1 MANYL
6 YYGSGSCTLQ
16 SSEISAVSIV
26 LNGAI
31 KITDKTPDDYEIYA
45 RGRSKTGIMIIPMG
59 KRKPLSDLFDY
70 VGEMQIVSIQTLD
83 MEGKRVSCGVK
94 KVMDYSEL
102 LQSKSED
109 LTVKSEDINAGYL
122 YKHKV
127 TKTTVDDNIIKNL
140 HSKGEFY
147 KEDGAAYTGAYHIHK
162 ETLKVMTGGEH
173 SSASEDL
180 YIKKLKT
187 GKLVL
192 TGKTKK
198 VRRSAPVTKTTR
210 MGTSKA
216 GGY

>member
-1 MANYL
+1 MANTL
-6 YYGSGSCTLQ
+6 YYGSGACSLQ
-16 SSEISAVSIV
+16 TTDDIIGVEIKYT
-26 LNGAI
+26 GAI
-31 KITDKTPDDYEIYA
+31 KITDKTEDNYQIFVGDN
-45 RGRSKTGIMIIPMG
+45 KMLIIPLG
-59 KRKPLSDLFDY
+59 TPTPLSDLFDY
-70 VGEMQIVSIQTLD
+70 VGEFKINAIFTVGADL
-83 MEGKRVSCGVK
+83 KRISCGVK